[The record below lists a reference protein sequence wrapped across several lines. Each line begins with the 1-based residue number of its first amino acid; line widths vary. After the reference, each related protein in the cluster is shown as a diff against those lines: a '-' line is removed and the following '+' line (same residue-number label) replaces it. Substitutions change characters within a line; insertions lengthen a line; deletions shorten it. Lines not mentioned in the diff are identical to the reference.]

1 MSLRDPDEL
10 TIPPDGRPAAEQP
23 QWRRDFPIDV
33 PQDHYVARREFI
45 KFLTLTSF
53 AFVAGQA
60 WILARSLT
68 DARARFPEKPITRLD
83 ALPIGGSL
91 QFEYPGPG
99 EPRLLVRLAESQV
112 VAYDQR
118 CTHLSCPVL
127 PQVEQG
133 RFHCPC
139 HNGNFDLA
147 TGRPLSGP
155 PRRPLPR
162 VDLEVRDGVV
172 WAVGVT
178 ERTS

>member
-1 MSLRDPDEL
+1 MNARDPEEL

-23 QWRRDFPIDV
+23 QWRLDFPIDV
-33 PQDHYVARREFI
+33 PQDQYVARREFT
-45 KFLTLTSF
+45 KFLVLTSF

-60 WILARSLT
+60 WILAKSLLGGG
-68 DARARFPEKPITRLD
+68 ARLPETPIARLD
-83 ALPIGGSL
+83 ELPIGGHL
-91 QFEYPGPG
+91 LFDYPAPG
-99 EPRLLVRLAESQV
+99 EPRLLVRLGAREF

-127 PQVEQG
+127 PQVD
-133 RFHCPC
+133 RSRLHCPC
-139 HNGNFDLA
+139 HQGNFDLA

-162 VDLEVRDGVV
+162 VELEVRDRTV

>member
-1 MSLRDPDEL
+1 MTVRDPDEL
-10 TIPPDGRPAAEQP
+10 TLPPDGRPADEQP
-23 QWRRDFPIDV
+23 QWRRDFPVDV
-33 PQDHYVARREFI
+33 PQDQYVARREFT
-45 KFLTLTSF
+45 KFLVLTSF

-60 WILARSLT
+60 WILAKSLLGRRSSS
-68 DARARFPEKPITRLD
+68 PEAAIARLD
-83 ALPIGGSL
+83 EVPVGGFR
-91 QFEYPGPG
+91 QFDYPGPG
-99 EPRLLVRLAESQV
+99 EPKLLVRLGPSAV
-112 VAYDQR
+112 VAFDQR

-139 HNGNFDLA
+139 HEGSFDLA

-162 VDLEVRDGVV
+162 VELELRDGVI